1 LTYKKLRVLTATITN
16 RLTGFHIWDTAASGG
31 MVIVAVVMGKAMKTH
46 SGQNKAS
53 TRFNFDTS

>member
-1 LTYKKLRVLTATITN
+1 MKDKQLVTCAIFQLADRVLRTDNSVKLQAENI
-16 RLTGFHIWDTAASGG
+16 APS
-31 MVIVAVVMGKAMKTH
+31 VMGKAMKTH